1 MAYKLLPP
9 DCRENAPNRI
19 WNSKNFQGVI
29 PPDLRPGLRKCKG
42 GNPKTARARARTHN
56 THTHTHTHT
65 TKAIPGNICF
75 RIFDRAFGTVGPQ
88 TTRLVVYRRFVQFD
102 SGTNAHC
109 ESFPLTVLY
118 NSPYFNCLI
127 GYLVGGVAQWLGR
140 RSLTSGLSL
149 ICA

>member
-1 MAYKLLPP
+1 MQSHGLQITATRLP
-9 DCRENAPNRI
+9 
-19 WNSKNFQGVI
+19 
-29 PPDLRPGLRKCKG
+29 RKCTKSHMEFQKFSG
-42 GNPKTARARARTHN
+42 CDTPGPPSRIEKVQRWQPEDRARAC
-56 THTHTHTHT
+56 THTTHTHT

>member
-1 MAYKLLPP
+1 MAYKLRPP

-42 GNPKTARARARTHN
+42 GNPKTARARARTQ
-56 THTHTHTHT
+56 HTHTRQKQYRVTSVFVFLT
-65 TKAIPGNICF
+65 ELSVLLDLRQP
-75 RIFDRAFGTVGPQ
+75 D
-88 TTRLVVYRRFVQFD
+88 LSYRRFVQFG

-118 NSPYFNCLI
+118 SPYLLNWLLGWRRGSVVRASVSDWRTFPDMCLI
-127 GYLVGGVAQWLGR
+127 YG
-140 RSLTSGLSL
+140 
-149 ICA
+149 